1 MAESDSEDQHA
12 REVPGPTGVTEITS
26 ATSAEVSQEQSREIS
41 IDEGDLRSDGNL
53 KEVEKEEDG
62 NPKPR
67 LTLKQRR
74 FTGAYADPNGANG
87 NGRLAAR
94 IAGYS
99 GDDNQLGVQAS
110 TNLRNPKIQQSI
122 EEALD
127 AQGCT
132 LDLAAVAVAEGLRA
146 TKQRSFLDKHGNIL
160 STDPE
165 PNHAIRLAASKIRFA
180 VRSKSSVPSDGAAA
194 EVSREE
200 GIQIATELLLKVASA
215 SEVSILIPQL
225 QRRLADLESGREM
238 QAAVQKTSPDEG
250 LQAEPQVVP
259 EKEEQ
264 EEVG

>member
-1 MAESDSEDQHA
+1 MAESDREEQHPP
-12 REVPGPTGVTEITS
+12 EVSGTTGVTEITS
-26 ATSAEVSQEQSREIS
+26 ATSAEVSQEQSGEIS
-41 IDEGDLRSDGNL
+41 IDERDLRSDGNL
-53 KEVEKEEDG
+53 KEEKEEDG
-62 NPKPR
+62 KPKPR

-74 FTGAYADPNGANG
+74 FTAAYADPNGANG

-99 GDDNQLGVQAS
+99 GDDNQLGVQAW

-194 EVSREE
+194 EVSRED